1 MRKII
6 ECVPNFSEGR
16 DAGKIEQIVAE
27 VGKVPGVKLLDV
39 APDADHNRTVL
50 TFIGGPEPVKKASYN
65 AIARATEIIDM
76 AKHRGQH
83 PRLGACD
90 VCPFVPVQNV
100 TMADCVGVANELAC
114 EVGKKLRI
122 PVFLYGEAARLPER
136 KNLASIRAGQ
146 YEGLEAKLKDPRWK
160 PDYGPATFNKKSGAT
175 LIGAREF
182 LIAYNVYLSTA
193 HGEIANKIAGII
205 RESGCMATADDGRRT
220 RIPGV
225 FRSVKAVGISL
236 EEPGIAEVSMNLTN
250 YRVTPMHLVVEK
262 IKQLGQLGGADVLYS
277 EIVGLVPKEAIL
289 EAGRFYQPGARSE
302 KRLIEAAV
310 KNLRLDSPQAFNPAE
325 KVNQILNDLFRGIEE
340 SAPRFAPGLQS
351 RGKGH

>member
-16 DAGKIEQIVAE
+16 DAGKIEQITAE
-27 VGKVPGVKLLDV
+27 VEKVPGAKLLDV

-50 TFIGGPEPVKKASYN
+50 TLIGGPEPVKQASYN
-65 AIARATEIIDM
+65 AIARAAEIIDM

-100 TMADCVGVANELAC
+100 TMADCVGVANEVAC

-122 PVFLYGEAARLPER
+122 PVFLYGEAARFPER
-136 KNLASIRAGQ
+136 KDLASIRVGQ
-146 YEGLEAKLKDPRWK
+146 YEGLETKLRDPRWK

-175 LIGAREF
+175 AIGAREF

-193 HGEIANKIAGII
+193 HKEIANKIAGII
-205 RESGCMATADDGRRT
+205 RESGCMATTDDGRRT

-250 YRVTPMHLVVEK
+250 YRIAPVHLIFEK
-262 IKQLGQLGGADVLYS
+262 IKQLGQLAGADVLYS

-289 EAGRFYQPGARSE
+289 AAGRFYQPGARSE
-302 KRLIEAAV
+302 MKLIETAV
-310 KNLRLDSPQAFNPAE
+310 KNLRLDSSEGFNPS
-325 KVNQILNDLFRGIEE
+325 KKIIEYLIGV
-340 SAPRFAPGLQS
+340 R
-351 RGKGH
+351 